1 MGGPQGVSM
10 STNKDALNAALVPR
24 SFNELRETATCIG
37 GSGLWPG
44 IRTAEQAVAVV
55 SLGASIGFTAPQAL
69 QLFHIVEGRPSLSV
83 AGQAAV
89 MQASPEIEYVHP
101 VEATSERC
109 ILEGKRRGAPGPVR
123 TSYTIEEAIKAGRCS
138 RNAKGA
144 VVAPG
149 RSGKPGAWETA
160 TEDML
165 YARALS
171 RLARRIAPDLLMGI
185 YVPDEMEQI
194 AEEDEPRVETRPA
207 ARPRSEVAAATVA
220 RRTVALRHGTSAPP
234 AAVEDAE
241 VVEVPR
247 GVDALRVALRSV
259 GLSLDEYDTWAANVA
274 GKVSA
279 TIDATQAEKMAEWVR
294 RGTNADRVRSK
305 LEEMQAAARAPKQA
319 KASEPHAPRADELH
333 AALEA
338 NGVNA
343 DCAADYAIARGIKAA
358 TDNGARALWL
368 AIMEPQDDDFAAFMA
383 EWDRAHPEAAGP
395 IDPGFGQNPNW

>member
-10 STNKDALNAALVPR
+10 SNALTVYTPQDLAQSQEVAEMLAHSGLVPDALKGKP
-24 SFNELRETATCIG
+24 S
-37 GSGLWPG
+37 
-44 IRTAEQAVAVV
+44 AVWAILA
-55 SLGASIGFTAPQAL
+55 LGAELGLTGPMGAL
-69 QLFHIVEGRPSLSV
+69 SGIHVISGRPSPSPQTMLALCLRHPACEFFTFLSKESDDNS
-83 AGQAAV
+83 
-89 MQASPEIEYVHP
+89 ASWI
-101 VEATSERC
+101 A
-109 ILEGKRRGAPGPVR
+109 KRRGSDPVPL
-123 TSYTIEEAIKAGRCS
+123 TFTIEEARRLNYTSKDQWRKQP
-138 RNAKGA
+138 N
-144 VVAPG
+144 V
-149 RSGKPGAWETA
+149 
-160 TEDML
+160 ML
-165 YARALS
+165 RWRAMAA
-171 RLARRIAPDLLMGI
+171 LARVVFPDVTMGLYTTDEVADFDAPRA
-185 YVPDEMEQI
+185 P
-194 AEEDEPRVETRPA
+194 AEPRVEPRVETRPA
-207 ARPRSEVAAATVA
+207 ARPRTEAAAATVA
-220 RRTVALRHGTSAPP
+220 RRTEALRHGTSAPP

-241 VVEVPR
+241 VVEAPR
-247 GVDALRVALRSV
+247 GVEALRVALRSV
-259 GLSLDEYDTWAANVA
+259 GLTLDEYDTWAANVA

-279 TIDATQAEKMAEWVR
+279 TIDATAAEKMAEWVR

-358 TDNGARALWL
+358 TDNGAARLWL

>member
-1 MGGPQGVSM
+1 M
-10 STNKDALNAALVPR
+10 STNKDALSAALVPR

-194 AEEDEPRVETRPA
+194 AEEDEPRVELRPA
-207 ARPRSEVAAATVA
+207 ARPRSEVAAATIA
-220 RRTVALRHGTSAPP
+220 RRTEALRHGTSAPP

-241 VVEVPR
+241 VVDAPR

-259 GLSLDEYDTWAANVA
+259 GLTLDEYDTWAANVA
-274 GKVSA
+274 GKISA
-279 TIDATQAEKMAEWVR
+279 TIDAGAAEKMAEWVR
-294 RGTNADRVRSK
+294 RGTNADRVRAK
-305 LEEMQAAARAPKQA
+305 LAEIREAARAPKQA
-319 KASEPHAPRADELH
+319 KAAEPHAPRADELH
-333 AALEA
+333 AALTD
-338 NGVNA
+338 NGVNP

-383 EWDRAHPEAAGP
+383 EWDRAHPDAAGP
-395 IDPGFGQNPNW
+395 INQGFGQNHNW